1 MLPNVS
7 CRQNPL
13 GTEFSTDL
21 NGHRHLDHGLS
32 RLQVVRNQFRAVALG
47 YGWGCGGVG
56 GWGRRPRLTE
66 TQPALLRG
74 LILRKMIFYRSRLTE
89 HLLCDRLCAGNEK
102 ALTPPLGELTLW
114 RRK

>member
-56 GWGRRPRLTE
+56 GVGEAAQADRDSACFAARPHPE
-66 TQPALLRG
+66 EDDLLS
-74 LILRKMIFYRSRLTE
+74 IKT
-89 HLLCDRLCAGNEK
+89 H
-102 ALTPPLGELTLW
+102 
-114 RRK
+114 